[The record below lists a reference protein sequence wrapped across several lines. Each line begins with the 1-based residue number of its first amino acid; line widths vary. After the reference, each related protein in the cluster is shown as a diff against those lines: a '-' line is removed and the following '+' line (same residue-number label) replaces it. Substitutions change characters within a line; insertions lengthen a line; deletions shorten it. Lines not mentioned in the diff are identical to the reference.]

1 MKKTQGI
8 QYIHIQFRSRG
19 IMSSV
24 CSGRQLPVV
33 ATTFTSFT
41 ETTMGLVRLER
52 AAKKYCSKYQ
62 DLHRLINYVLCVD
75 YFLCYFWIC
84 FGRHSWWYIC
94 ISIYIY
100 GVVYVFVV
108 FSKGGV
114 WNRAFISFR
123 IQLFPRLLLPI
134 DNAQPEQKKLKN
146 RNRMVA
152 GFQNIEGE
160 STVH

>member
-8 QYIHIQFRSRG
+8 QYIHIQFRSKG
-19 IMSSV
+19 IISFV
-24 CSGRQLPVV
+24 CSGRQLPK

-41 ETTMGLVRLER
+41 ETKMGLVRLER
-52 AAKKYCSKYQ
+52 AARKYCSKYQ
-62 DLHRLINYVLCVD
+62 DLHRLINYVCVD

-84 FGRHSWWYIC
+84 LGRHSWYIC
-94 ISIYIY
+94 IIIYIY
-100 GVVYVFVV
+100 GVVYVFVM